1 MNTWKQLKSRKEQLM
16 KRLIG
21 FSRLAMLMFAMTLVV
36 GCSSDA
42 DLWEDDNNGTENGG
56 GSGDDN
62 SGGSST
68 TYDSSLSDLTSF
80 DISIDKTSLDESE
93 TIPSDGDEAEDY
105 IENNTFKNEINIA
118 FEGTSA
124 TTSGSVDGV
133 TVSVSGAD
141 VIVKSSAKKVCY
153 NVSGTTSD
161 GFLKIYSDNKFE
173 LNLNGVNITNPDG
186 APINIQSKKR
196 GYIVLADGT
205 TNTITDGTKYSDAT
219 DDEDMKAAFFSEG
232 KMLFS
237 GTGTLNVYANCK
249 AGIRSDD
256 YVMFRPGNNIY
267 VKATAGNAIKGNDAI
282 YIKGGVINVETS
294 AAASKG
300 LSSDGLIQID
310 GGRTTAITTGTG
322 EYDSDEQ
329 DVSGCAGVKADSI
342 FVMNGGELLCKS
354 TGAGGKGIST
364 DQTLTVN
371 AGTIKV
377 ITTGKQYT
385 YGRLDTSPKGI
396 KSDAAM
402 YLKGGDIMVRCTGG
416 EGSEGIESKTTL
428 DISGGTI
435 MAYCYDDAINSSKAM
450 TISGGNIFAMG
461 TNNDGIDSNST
472 LTVSGGVVIACGTTQ
487 PEEGFDCDQN
497 TFTVTGGTMIG
508 IGGTTSTPTA
518 SVTTQPVAILGGSS
532 ISNGQYITVADN
544 SGNNILAFKV
554 PRDYSQQGYTL
565 LVSSPKMTKGNSYI
579 FSSGATVSGG
589 SDFCGYVT
597 DATVSGGSSLAT
609 LTLSSMITTSNFSG
623 GMGGGQGAQ
632 PGGGGQPG
640 GNGGPG
646 GGMGGRP

>member
-1 MNTWKQLKSRKEQLM
+1 MM
-16 KRLIG
+16 AMMV
-21 FSRLAMLMFAMTLVV
+21 LAATLTI
-36 GCSSDA
+36 GCSSDS
-42 DLWEDDNNGTENGG
+42 DLDFFDQGNGSETENG
-56 GSGDDN
+56 N
-62 SGGSST
+62 SGNENSGSESSGST
-68 TYDSSLSDLTSF
+68 VTYNSSLSDLTGF
-80 DISIDKTSLDESE
+80 DIAIDKTALSETE
-93 TIPSDGDEAEDY
+93 TIPTEGDEAEDF
-105 IENNTFKNEINIA
+105 IENNSFNNEVDIA
-118 FEGTSA
+118 FNGSSA
-124 TTSGSVDGV
+124 STSGSVDGV
-133 TVSVSGAD
+133 TVTINGAD
-141 VIVKSSAKKVCY
+141 VIVNSSVKKVCY
-153 NVSGTTSD
+153 NVSGTTTN

-173 LNLNGVNITNPDG
+173 LNLNGVSITNPDG
-186 APINIQSKKR
+186 AAINIQSKKR

-205 TNTITDGTKYSDAT
+205 ENTLTDGTKYSDAT
-219 DDEDMKAAFFSEG
+219 DDEDMKACFFSEG

-237 GTGTLNVYANCK
+237 GKGSLNVYANCK

-256 YVMFRPGNNIY
+256 YVLFRPGNNIY
-267 VKATAGNAIKGNDAI
+267 VKATAGNAIKGNDAL

-300 LSSDGLIQID
+300 LSSDGLVQID

-342 FVMNGGELLCKS
+342 FVMNGGALYCKS
-354 TGAGGKGIST
+354 TGAGGKGISC

-371 AGTIKV
+371 DGTIKV

-385 YGRLDTSPKGI
+385 YGKLDTSPKGI
-396 KSDAAM
+396 KSDEAM
-402 YLKGGDIMVRCTGG
+402 YLKGGTIMVRCTGG
-416 EGSEGIESKTTL
+416 EGSEGIESKSTMN
-428 DISGGTI
+428 ISGGTI
-435 MAYCYDDAINSSKAM
+435 LSYCYDDAINSSKAM

-497 TFTVTGGTMIG
+497 TFTVTGGTLIG
-508 IGGTTSTPTA
+508 IGGTTSTPTT

-532 ISNGQYITVADN
+532 IQNGQYITVADN
-544 SGNNILAFKV
+544 SGSNILAFKV
-554 PRDYSQQGYTL
+554 PRDYTQQGYTL

-589 SDFCGYVT
+589 DDFCGYVT

-609 LTLSSMITTSNFSG
+609 LTLSQMVTTSNFSG
-623 GMGGGQGAQ
+623 GMGGGGTQ
-632 PGGGGQPG
+632 PGGGQPG
-640 GNGGPG
+640 GNGGGPG
-646 GGMGGRP
+646 GGGQPGGWH

>member
-1 MNTWKQLKSRKEQLM
+1 MNCRKEQLM

-21 FSRLAMLMFAMTLVV
+21 FSRLAMLMLAMALVA
-36 GCSSDA
+36 GCSSDS
-42 DLWEDDNNGTENGG
+42 DFWEDDNNGTEYGG
-56 GSGDDN
+56 GSGGDN

-68 TYDSSLSDLTSF
+68 TYDSSLSNLTSF
-80 DISIDKTSLDESE
+80 DISIDKTSPTESE
-93 TIPSDGDEAEDY
+93 TIPSEGDEAEDY
-105 IENNTFKNEINIA
+105 IENNTFKNEINIT
-118 FEGTSA
+118 FEGNSA
-124 TTSGSVDGV
+124 STSGSVDGV
-133 TVSVSGAD
+133 TVTVNGAD

-205 TNTITDGTKYSDAT
+205 TNTLTDGTKY
-219 DDEDMKAAFFSEG
+219 
-232 KMLFS
+232 
-237 GTGTLNVYANCK
+237 
-249 AGIRSDD
+249 
-256 YVMFRPGNNIY
+256 
-267 VKATAGNAIKGNDAI
+267 
-282 YIKGGVINVETS
+282 
-294 AAASKG
+294 
-300 LSSDGLIQID
+300 
-310 GGRTTAITTGTG
+310 
-322 EYDSDEQ
+322 
-329 DVSGCAGVKADSI
+329 
-342 FVMNGGELLCKS
+342 
-354 TGAGGKGIST
+354 T

-396 KSDAAM
+396 KSDGAM
-402 YLKGGDIMVRCTGG
+402 YLKGGTIMARCTGG
-416 EGSEGIESKTTL
+416 EGSEGIESKSTMN
-428 DISGGTI
+428 ISGGTI
-435 MAYCYDDAINSSKAM
+435 VAYCYDDAINSSKAM
-450 TISGGNIFAMG
+450 TISGGNVFAMG

-472 LTVSGGVVIACGTTQ
+472 LTVSGGVVIACGTTV

-518 SVTTQPVAILGGSS
+518 SVTTQPVAILGGNS

-597 DATVSGGSSLAT
+597 DATVSGGSFLAT
-609 LTLSSMITTSNFSG
+609 LTLSLMITNSSL
-623 GMGGGQGAQ
+623 
-632 PGGGGQPG
+632 
-640 GNGGPG
+640 
-646 GGMGGRP
+646 